1 MHFAAAMVFA
11 TIFSGLSAS
20 VDVNPS
26 PDGPGVTIEGNETA
40 PGPRTGGS
48 SGGSGS
54 SVAVVDPNALVQGC
68 GVLGFLT
75 DSCGQPPNTPEAS
88 LPDEILHAIET
99 IGLPATTLYLQPD
112 TGTTLINIPTIYYT
126 HATV

>member
-1 MHFAAAMVFA
+1 MKAVILALALA
-11 TIFSGLSAS
+11 LPNGT
-20 VDVNPS
+20 DVAPNPHS
-26 PDGPGVTIEGNETA
+26 PGVTVEVQEKTSSE
-40 PGPRTGGS
+40 PTKTSSTGTS
-48 SGGSGS
+48 PQQ
-54 SVAVVDPNALVQGC
+54 VDPDVMAEGC

-75 DSCGQPPNTPEAS
+75 DSCGQPPNTPETT